1 MKRPA
6 WPVLLLPALALL
18 PGCNPIT
25 TGIGVAAT
33 AGTAAVQ
40 ERGFTGTAQDAAI
53 KFKISEVY
61 FRTSERIFLSVYVRA
76 LEGRVMLLGSLADP
90 ALRERAV
97 ALARA
102 ESGVKEVIDELQTAE
117 EGFGTYARDAWIA
130 AQISSALMVDEQVL
144 AVNYYVDAVNGVVYI
159 LGVAQDQAELDR
171 VLERAGDVKN
181 VKRIVSHVM
190 LKDDPRRKSG

>member
-1 MKRPA
+1 MRRPV
-6 WPVLLLPALALL
+6 WPVALLAALAL

-40 ERGFTGTAQDAAI
+40 ERGFTGTAYDAAI
-53 KFKISEVY
+53 KFRISEAY
-61 FRTSERIFLSVYVRA
+61 FRTNEKLFLSVYVRV

-90 ALRERAV
+90 DLRAQAV

-102 ESGVKEVIDELQTAE
+102 ESGVKEVIDELQTEE

-130 AQISSALMVDEQVL
+130 AQISSALMLDEDVL

-171 VLERAGDVKN
+171 VLERAGDVKY
-181 VKRIVSHVM
+181 VKRVVNHAM